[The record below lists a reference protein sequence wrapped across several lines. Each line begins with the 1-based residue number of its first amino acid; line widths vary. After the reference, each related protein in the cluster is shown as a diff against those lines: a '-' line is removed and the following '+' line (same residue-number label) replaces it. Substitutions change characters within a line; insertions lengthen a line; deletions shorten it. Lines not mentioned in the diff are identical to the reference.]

1 MNPVAKTKI
10 NNKKKKYKKQNKKHP
25 EHLNF
30 PIHTLPSR
38 FYNAGADVLAFS
50 PIPGMDYSD
59 PVNDQTAFRFARDFT
74 RALFSSVLLV
84 DRITKFV
91 TFKIFLQAR

>member
-1 MNPVAKTKI
+1 
-10 NNKKKKYKKQNKKHP
+10 
-25 EHLNF
+25 
-30 PIHTLPSR
+30 
-38 FYNAGADVLAFS
+38 
-50 PIPGMDYSD
+50 MDYSD

-91 TFKIFLQAR
+91 TFKLFLQARFNGARSYVLLHSKVAPFRCNHQVGTRPLSRFWGHELWVKRLNVQLLM